1 MFMVS
6 VHNKEKSPM
15 EIHRALLRQNVAE
28 KRRNQSETDK
38 KKGIYLVKTISS
50 FDRSVLSAWPERRA
64 ALPVWANEAMPES
77 TPDTASDPQTMPES
91 TPETASD
98 PESVL
103 DSEQE
108 MMPDTAT
115 DPETIPEST
124 PATTLDPETIP
135 ESAPKAPADSTPEAH
150 AQDINLYAL
159 DSTQAGF
166 VQIPQNLATSFQLPA
181 GTYSFVSPNSWNPNV
196 EISSTG
202 LVKPKGTVW
211 YWSGIFWT
219 SGPITGATKTRTQYE
234 TGRTTVR
241 VTQNDGSTQDFTFN
255 VLNYADDVYAP
266 QRLEELIKEYIPA
279 GATPYQVLEGAC
291 KLAAS
296 FDYSGKA
303 SDWKSMILVGSGDCW
318 ASSYRIQKVCEDY
331 GIEARVRNA
340 NRDPGALSGYRNVIA
355 KIEDRYFVADA
366 GYDGKAPRHYSIL
379 PSDGYF
385 YLFDRSTQTNTLYQY
400 DAIDTDVK
408 IPTERNGHP
417 VTALGERVFDKRINT
432 VHIPAS
438 IQTITSIHTTDQG
451 VRSGTFSYAEGLQ
464 NIYVDPANANYKDID
479 SVLYSK
485 DGKTLVQFPAGRS
498 GSCTIPAGVTAIG
511 PGAFYSTHL
520 TRLELPASMAS
531 IGDYAFASTSIQSL
545 HFEGD
550 RLSFGK
556 GTFSQSQV
564 TFRCDKDWGGLAGI
578 DFGDHASVKY
588 RSTATKG
595 NLADAQ
601 IDSIPAQ
608 TYTGQPLTLQPVV
621 RLDGQELTLNV
632 DYTLSY
638 SNNIEAGTATVTVT
652 GIGYYEGSK
661 NATFTIRT
669 NGTSRPAT
677 KRIMY
682 RLYNPNSGEHFYTAG
697 TREQNYLLSVGWK
710 DEGIGWIAPLSS
722 QHPVYRLYNANT
734 GDHHCTMDARERDQ
748 LIKFGWKDEGIG

>member
-1 MFMVS
+1 MRS
-6 VHNKEKSPM
+6 IP
-15 EIHRALLRQNVAE
+15 
-28 KRRNQSETDK
+28 RRK
-38 KKGIYLVKTISS
+38 
-50 FDRSVLSAWPERRA
+50 
-64 ALPVWANEAMPES
+64 VWCR
-77 TPDTASDPQTMPES
+77 
-91 TPETASD
+91 
-98 PESVL
+98 
-103 DSEQE
+103 
-108 MMPDTAT
+108 
-115 DPETIPEST
+115 
-124 PATTLDPETIP
+124 
-135 ESAPKAPADSTPEAH
+135 
-150 AQDINLYAL
+150 
-159 DSTQAGF
+159 
-166 VQIPQNLATSFQLPA
+166 
-181 GTYSFVSPNSWNPNV
+181 
-196 EISSTG
+196 
-202 LVKPKGTVW
+202 
-211 YWSGIFWT
+211 SGIFWT
-219 SGPITGATKTRTQYE
+219 TGPITGATKTRTQYE
-234 TGRTTVR
+234 TGKTTVR
-241 VTQNDGSTQDFTFN
+241 VTQKDGSTQDFTFN
-255 VLNYADDVYAP
+255 VLSCADDVYAP

-303 SDWKSMILVGSGDCW
+303 SGWKSMILIGSGDCW

-340 NRDPGALSGYRNVIA
+340 NRDPGALSGHRNVIA
-355 KIEDRYFVADA
+355 RIEDTYYVADA
-366 GYDGKAPRHYSIL
+366 GYDGKAPRYYSIL

-385 YLFDRSTQTNTLYQY
+385 YSYDSSTQTNTLYQY
-400 DAIDTDVK
+400 DAFDTDVK
-408 IPTERNGHP
+408 IPTEQNGHP
-417 VTALGERVFDKRINT
+417 VTAQGERVFDKRINT

-451 VRSGTFSYAEGLQ
+451 VRSGTFSYADGLQ

-479 SVLYSK
+479 GVLYSK

-520 TRLELPASMAS
+520 TSLELPASMAS

-550 RLSFGK
+550 RPSFGK

-564 TFRCDKDWGGLAGI
+564 TFNCDKDWGGLAGI

-588 RSTATKG
+588 RSTMTKG

-601 IDSIPAQ
+601 IDAIPAQ
-608 TYTGQPLTLQPVV
+608 TYTGQPLTPQPVV
-621 RLDGQELTLNV
+621 RLDGQKLTLNV

-661 NATFTIRT
+661 NATFTIHT

-677 KRIMY
+677 KRVMY
-682 RLYNPNSGEHFYTAG
+682 RLYNPNAKGAGSHHYMTDEHE
-697 TREQNYLLSVGWK
+697 RDYLANNGWNA
-710 DEGIGWIAPLSS
+710 EGISWYGL
-722 QHPVYRLYNANT
+722 H
-734 GDHHCTMDARERDQ
+734 
-748 LIKFGWKDEGIG
+748 